1 MSKSLWIELLNI
13 FEDFIFVNDKF
24 PSRLSDPH
32 GFEAI
37 NICMK
42 TPIFLPWRNI
52 NIRIPGSLWKKGR
65 DGTNIVNCKILSRF
79 SFIANIWH
87 LNFYSCQEVGSR
99 GAACVFWVDRAV
111 DPNLYLQLLCLDN
124 DICWHCAHAMSS
136 LSTQVVSANS
146 SLTNIWLG

>member
-1 MSKSLWIELLNI
+1 MNRVIEYLWRFHFCEWQVSLQAQWSSWFWSNKYLHENS
-13 FEDFIFVNDKF
+13 N
-24 PSRLSDPH
+24 
-32 GFEAI
+32 
-37 NICMK
+37 
-42 TPIFLPWRNI
+42 FLPWRNI

-87 LNFYSCQEVGSR
+87 LNFYSSQEVGSR
-99 GAACVFWVDRAV
+99 GAARVFWVDRAV

>member
-1 MSKSLWIELLNI
+1 MNRVIEYLWRFHFCEWQVSLQAQWSSWFWSNKYLHENP
-13 FEDFIFVNDKF
+13 N
-24 PSRLSDPH
+24 
-32 GFEAI
+32 
-37 NICMK
+37 
-42 TPIFLPWRNI
+42 FLPWRNI

-111 DPNLYLQLLCLDN
+111 DLNLYLQLLCLDN